1 MGSPSPEHG
10 RRRKAN
16 YPGGSGEGVF
26 ARQQN
31 RRGERGQESR
41 SGHVEQGGGDTAR
54 DNWTVKSPKGTD
66 TYTMWLRETN
76 VLE

>member
-1 MGSPSPEHG
+1 M
-10 RRRKAN
+10 
-16 YPGGSGEGVF
+16 F

-31 RRGERGQESR
+31 RRGEQRQESR
-41 SGHVEQGGGDTAR
+41 SRHVERGGGDTAR
-54 DNWTVKSPKGTD
+54 DNWTIKSPKGTD